1 MSENAIIKR
10 YTRLADA
17 TCCLSCG
24 GALEKS
30 NAATGEICIDLG
42 SGRGTDVI
50 RLAGMVG
57 AGGFVYGVDSTPG
70 MIKKGRAAS
79 EKLGIGNVEFIL
91 SDLTNIDLAS
101 NTADVI
107 ISNCVIN
114 HVDRKDQV
122 WNEIYRLL
130 KAGGRFVISDIYAT
144 ETVPQEYSS
153 DPVLVAECW
162 AGAVTRDE
170 YIATVERAGFREIK
184 IFEESK
190 PYEKG
195 KIRVCS
201 FTLSGIKKEG

>member
-10 YTRLADA
+10 YTRLAEA

-30 NAATGEICIDLG
+30 NAGSGEICIDLG

-50 RLAGMVG
+50 RLAGIVG
-57 AGGFVYGVDSTPG
+57 DGGFVYGVDSTPG
-70 MIKKGRAAS
+70 MIKKGRDAS
-79 EKLGIGNVEFIL
+79 DKLGIRNVEFVL
-91 SDLTNIDLAS
+91 SDLTKIPLAS
-101 NTADVI
+101 GTADLI

-114 HVDRKDQV
+114 HADRKDEV

-130 KAGGRFVISDIYAT
+130 KVGGRFVVSDIYAA
-144 ETVPQEYSS
+144 ENVPFEYSS
-153 DPVLVAECW
+153 DPVMVAECW

-170 YIATVERAGFREIK
+170 FIASVERAGFREIN
-184 IFEESK
+184 IIEESK

-195 KIRVCS
+195 KISVCS